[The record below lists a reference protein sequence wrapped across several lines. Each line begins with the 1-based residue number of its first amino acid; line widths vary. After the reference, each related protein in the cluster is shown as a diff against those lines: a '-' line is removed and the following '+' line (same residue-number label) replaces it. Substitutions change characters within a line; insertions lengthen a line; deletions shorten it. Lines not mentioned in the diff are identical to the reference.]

1 MHLHRNRKRLRCK
14 HEETTTENEK
24 PRTNVIWTRIG
35 TAEGCV
41 RWRRKMNRKVKT
53 LPKRLVNPFLDSIR
67 DISLST
73 AERELID
80 ALSAVPRRVEAINLY
95 DFGRKIRDEDVET
108 VESAFYAV
116 SKIKNRLPER

>member
-1 MHLHRNRKRLRCK
+1 
-14 HEETTTENEK
+14 
-24 PRTNVIWTRIG
+24 
-35 TAEGCV
+35 
-41 RWRRKMNRKVKT
+41 MNRKAKT
-53 LPKRLVNPFLDSIR
+53 LPRRMVNPFLDSIR
-67 DISLST
+67 DVSLST

-80 ALSAVPRRVEAINLY
+80 ALSAVSRRVEAINLY

>member
-1 MHLHRNRKRLRCK
+1 
-14 HEETTTENEK
+14 
-24 PRTNVIWTRIG
+24 
-35 TAEGCV
+35 
-41 RWRRKMNRKVKT
+41 MNRKAKT
-53 LPKRLVNPFLDSIR
+53 LPKRLANPFLDSIR
-67 DISLST
+67 DVSLST

-80 ALSAVPRRVEAINLY
+80 ALSAVPRRAEAINLY

>member
-1 MHLHRNRKRLRCK
+1 
-14 HEETTTENEK
+14 
-24 PRTNVIWTRIG
+24 
-35 TAEGCV
+35 
-41 RWRRKMNRKVKT
+41 MNRKAKT
-53 LPKRLVNPFLDSIR
+53 LPKRLANPFLDSIR
-67 DISLST
+67 DVSLST

-80 ALSAVPRRVEAINLY
+80 ALSAVPRRAEAINLC

>member
-1 MHLHRNRKRLRCK
+1 
-14 HEETTTENEK
+14 
-24 PRTNVIWTRIG
+24 
-35 TAEGCV
+35 
-41 RWRRKMNRKVKT
+41 MNRKLKT

-67 DISLST
+67 DVSLST

-80 ALSAVPRRVEAINLY
+80 ALSAVPRRAEAINLY

>member
-1 MHLHRNRKRLRCK
+1 MNRNRNL
-14 HEETTTENEK
+14 
-24 PRTNVIWTRIG
+24 
-35 TAEGCV
+35 
-41 RWRRKMNRKVKT
+41 KT

-67 DISLST
+67 DVSLST

-80 ALSAVPRRVEAINLY
+80 VLSAVPKRAEAINLF
-95 DFGRKIRDEDVET
+95 DFGRKIRDADVET

>member
-1 MHLHRNRKRLRCK
+1 MNRNRNL
-14 HEETTTENEK
+14 
-24 PRTNVIWTRIG
+24 
-35 TAEGCV
+35 
-41 RWRRKMNRKVKT
+41 KT

-67 DISLST
+67 DVSLST

-80 ALSAVPRRVEAINLY
+80 ALSAVPRRAEAINLY

-116 SKIKNRLPER
+116 SKIKNRLPKR

>member
-1 MHLHRNRKRLRCK
+1 MNRNRNL
-14 HEETTTENEK
+14 
-24 PRTNVIWTRIG
+24 
-35 TAEGCV
+35 
-41 RWRRKMNRKVKT
+41 KT
-53 LPKRLVNPFLDSIR
+53 LPKRLANPFLDSIR
-67 DISLST
+67 DVSLST

-80 ALSAVPRRVEAINLY
+80 ALSAVPRRAEAINLY

>member
-1 MHLHRNRKRLRCK
+1 MNRNRNL
-14 HEETTTENEK
+14 
-24 PRTNVIWTRIG
+24 
-35 TAEGCV
+35 
-41 RWRRKMNRKVKT
+41 KT

-80 ALSAVPRRVEAINLY
+80 ALSAVPKRAEAINLY

>member
-1 MHLHRNRKRLRCK
+1 L
-14 HEETTTENEK
+14 
-24 PRTNVIWTRIG
+24 
-35 TAEGCV
+35 
-41 RWRRKMNRKVKT
+41 KT
-53 LPKRLVNPFLDSIR
+53 LPKRLANPFLDSIR
-67 DISLST
+67 DVSLST

>member
-1 MHLHRNRKRLRCK
+1 MNRNRNL
-14 HEETTTENEK
+14 
-24 PRTNVIWTRIG
+24 
-35 TAEGCV
+35 
-41 RWRRKMNRKVKT
+41 KT
-53 LPKRLVNPFLDSIR
+53 LPKRLANQLLDSIR
-67 DISLST
+67 DVSLST

-80 ALSAVPRRVEAINLY
+80 ALSAVSRRVEAINLY

>member
-1 MHLHRNRKRLRCK
+1 
-14 HEETTTENEK
+14 
-24 PRTNVIWTRIG
+24 
-35 TAEGCV
+35 
-41 RWRRKMNRKVKT
+41 MNRKPKT
-53 LPKRLVNPFLDSIR
+53 LPKRMVRPFLESIR

-80 ALSAVPRRVEAINLY
+80 ALSAVPKHAEAINLY

-116 SKIKNRLPER
+116 AKIKNRLPER

>member
-1 MHLHRNRKRLRCK
+1 
-14 HEETTTENEK
+14 
-24 PRTNVIWTRIG
+24 
-35 TAEGCV
+35 
-41 RWRRKMNRKVKT
+41 MNRKVKT
-53 LPKRLVNPFLDSIR
+53 LPKRLANPFLDSIR
-67 DISLST
+67 DVSLST

-80 ALSAVPRRVEAINLY
+80 ALSAVPRRAEAINLY